1 MTETDIAP
9 EADQDVHVR
18 DLFDRMTR
26 SYLRSV
32 LSDEL
37 IAEHA
42 RGDLGHVSEPLARLL
57 AWCQRRPP
65 HQQIAVKAEADGS
78 FRLIR
83 FAGRGQKPAYVG
95 EERFATLQEARH
107 GAFLRHVKDLTET

>member
-1 MTETDIAP
+1 MQRRHLLTLAAAAAASQAPAFADTRPLRLVVPFPPGGATDITGRA
-9 EADQDVHVR
+9 
-18 DLFDRMTR
+18 
-26 SYLRSV
+26 
-32 LSDEL
+32 
-37 IAEHA
+37 I
-42 RGDLGHVSEPLARLL
+42 SEPLARLL